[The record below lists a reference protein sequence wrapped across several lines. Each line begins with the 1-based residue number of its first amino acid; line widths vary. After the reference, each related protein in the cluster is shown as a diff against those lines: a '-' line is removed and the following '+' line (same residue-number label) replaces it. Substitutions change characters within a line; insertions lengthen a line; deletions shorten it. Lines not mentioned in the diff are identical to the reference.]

1 MCLLDFWTRI
11 NDYSC
16 LLGDK
21 SDALR
26 VDEKKYG
33 GTKQQMNALPKF
45 EILAMWYEFGSSVS
59 D

>member
-1 MCLLDFWTRI
+1 MI
-11 NDYSC
+11 YSC
-16 LLGDK
+16 LLGYK

-45 EILAMWYEFGSSVS
+45 EILAMWYEFDSSVS

>member
-1 MCLLDFWTRI
+1 MQRHEKAFYIHLRCVCWIFELESMI
-11 NDYSC
+11 YSC

-33 GTKQQMNALPKF
+33 GTKEQNN
-45 EILAMWYEFGSSVS
+45 ERLAKI
-59 D
+59 